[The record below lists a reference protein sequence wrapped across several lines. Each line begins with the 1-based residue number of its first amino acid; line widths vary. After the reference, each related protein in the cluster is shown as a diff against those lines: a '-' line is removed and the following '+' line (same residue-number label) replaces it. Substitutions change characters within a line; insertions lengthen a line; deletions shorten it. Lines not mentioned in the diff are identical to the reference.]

1 MQERIGDGKHRTK
14 QCEGGTRKRRSR
26 SGRRR
31 KSRRKRNQADFEE
44 QETVS
49 KKVSAGKKRK
59 RTDEAEVRCCTVCFG
74 EGGGRGREDEK
85 KGRNTT

>member
-1 MQERIGDGKHRTK
+1 MANTGQSSAKEVQGRDGAEAEEEGKADEKETK
-14 QCEGGTRKRRSR
+14 R
-26 SGRRR
+26 
-31 KSRRKRNQADFEE
+31 DFEE